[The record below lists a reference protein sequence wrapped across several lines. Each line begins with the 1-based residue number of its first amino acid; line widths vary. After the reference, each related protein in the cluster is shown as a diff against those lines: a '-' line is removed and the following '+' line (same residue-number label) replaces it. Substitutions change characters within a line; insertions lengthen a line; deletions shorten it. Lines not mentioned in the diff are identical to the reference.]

1 MKQIYICMLTCILGL
16 YSSCVDL
23 DLAPLSEGS
32 SENWYSNETELD
44 MCIKDLYK
52 DAFWIADANDWTDD
66 WIYRETLNPIT
77 SATIN
82 GEWGNVTTLWAN
94 MYKAIARA
102 NTILLNLPKAE
113 ANGVSKQKIDQFT
126 GEVYFSRAHSYA
138 DLVTHFGDV
147 VFLRDLIDIEEAFKM
162 GRTDKREVIKAVY
175 EDYDKAIDL
184 LPIKHTTSATS
195 RATKGAALALKARFA
210 LYNADWSIAAEAAKA
225 CLELNNYQLH
235 PDYGNL
241 FLPATKNSKESIFV
255 LPRSIPQ
262 NSYLGSE
269 YVLNTI
275 TRCVGGWA
283 AMDPSWDLLAA
294 YTCTDGMPIDESPL
308 FDPHNPFKNRDPRC
322 TETIVEFGIE
332 HLGVI
337 YDPHPEVLEVMNFT
351 TGKKQKNNDNRVNA
365 QFASFNGLV
374 WKKGV
379 DKSWLENGFKADPD
393 KIIIRLADVMLIY
406 AEAMIEQN
414 QINSFVVEMINK
426 VRARAYKVD
435 YTDVSS
441 YPAIQIGSQDELR
454 RIVRLERRME
464 FANEGL
470 RYMDLIR
477 WKLAEKALNR
487 KNYGMLDPNALI
499 EKVVK
504 PGLWFFPQTP
514 HIDEDGIA
522 DFSEMEKK
530 GLVKVL
536 SQRVFDVDKQY
547 LWPIPSKEIL
557 INSNLTQNEG
567 Y

>member
-184 LPIKHTTSATS
+184 LPIKHTTSAAS

-514 HIDEDGIA
+514 DIDEDGIA

>member
-322 TETIVEFGIE
+322 AETIVEFGIE

-514 HIDEDGIA
+514 DIDEDGIA
-522 DFSEMEKK
+522 DFLEMEKK

>member
-1 MKQIYICMLTCILGL
+1 MKQIYICILTCILGL

-32 SENWYSNETELD
+32 SENWYSYETELD

-294 YTCTDGMPIDESPL
+294 YTCTDGLPIDESPL

-379 DKSWLENGFKADPD
+379 DKSWLENGFKVDPD

-414 QINSFVVEMINK
+414 QINSLVVEMINK

-514 HIDEDGIA
+514 NMDEDGIA

-530 GLVKVL
+530 GLIKVL

>member
-1 MKQIYICMLTCILGL
+1 MKTTYIFILSIFVAL
-16 YSSCVDL
+16 STSCTDL

-32 SENWYSNETELD
+32 SENWYSTETELD
-44 MCIKDLYK
+44 MCVKDLYK
-52 DAFWIADANDWTDD
+52 EAFWISDANEWSDD

-82 GEWGNVTTLWAN
+82 GEWGSVTSRWAN
-94 MYKAIARA
+94 LYKAIARA
-102 NTILLNLPKAE
+102 NTILKNLPKAE
-113 ANGVSKQKIDQFT
+113 ANGVTKAKIDQFQ

-138 DLVTHFGDV
+138 DLVSHFGDV
-147 VFLRDLIDIEEAFKM
+147 VFLRDLIDIDEAFKM
-162 GRTDKREVIKAVY
+162 GRTDKREVIKAIY
-175 EDYDKAIDL
+175 EDYDNAIAL
-184 LPIKHTTSATS
+184 LPVKHTTSATS

-210 LYNADWSIAAEAAKA
+210 LYNSDWAIAAEAAKA
-225 CLELNNYQLH
+225 CLDLNIYELH
-235 PDYGNL
+235 PSYRTL
-241 FLPATKNSKESIFV
+241 FLPSTKNSKESIFV
-255 LPRSIPQ
+255 LPRSIQQ

-269 YVLNTI
+269 HVLNTI

-294 YTCTDGMPIDESPL
+294 YTCTDGLPIDESPL

-322 TETIVEFGIE
+322 TETIVEFGTE

-379 DKSWLENGFKADPD
+379 DKSWLDNGFKIDPD

-414 QINSFVVEMINK
+414 QINASVLEMVNK
-426 VRARAYKVD
+426 VRSRAYQVD
-435 YTDVSS
+435 YTDVSA
-441 YPAIQIGSQDELR
+441 YPAIQMGTQDELR
-454 RIVRLERRME
+454 KVVRLERRVE

-477 WKLAEKALNR
+477 WRLAEKALNR

-504 PGLWFFPQTP
+504 PGLWFFPLIPQ
-514 HIDEDGIA
+514 IDEDGVA
-522 DFSEMEKK
+522 DFTEMEKQ
-530 GLVKVL
+530 GFIKVL
-536 SQRVFDVDKQY
+536 SQRVFDADKQY